1 MTGTKQRD
9 FERLTTK
16 DVETNDD
23 GDECQTYDFP

>member
-16 DVETNDD
+16 DIGIND
-23 GDECQTYDFP
+23 GDEESQTYDFP